1 MQIYSSSKINSLF
14 QSIAL
19 GIAASAVMFML
30 VTSGMMLLECRNIG
44 KTGIPDSSSLNELR
58 LKYTS
63 DAKGNTQ
70 IRGKIRQLDLQ
81 MRKIW
86 FSSQERLKIGN
97 WFLLTGALIFLGALK
112 IFKVNTTEHFTQPPC
127 PGIRSPLLVLAKI
140 RKAITIAGFS
150 VILLSIMVVGV
161 SYYAGQIKRSNI
173 ASPSHDK
180 EDFIVDDGDSWTG
193 FRGNLTYGIATQN
206 QIPPLWDGKTSKGVL
221 WKADI
226 PLPGYS
232 SPVVRGHK
240 VFLTGGNNLF
250 RKVFCFDAGTGKL
263 SWEHDTRN
271 ISDSPGN
278 LPKVSED
285 TGYAASS
292 MSVDKTNVYAIFATG
307 DLVCLDYNGKKIWAK
322 NLGVPANSYGYSSS
336 LRSANG
342 MLIIQY
348 DDENKQRLIALNGKD
363 GRLIWETV
371 RQSAVS
377 WSSPIIVTVGNRL
390 IIVVVS
396 SEGVEAFDINN
407 GKVLWRM
414 IGMGGEVATSAA
426 FSNGRIFVSNDNA
439 CTVALNAMDG
449 AVLWKSTELTMPDV
463 SSPLAVDELLFLFSS
478 HGVIQ
483 CVDAKTGKMLW
494 EKESGTGFYSSPLLI
509 GNKIIAFNL
518 EGTAVII
525 QPSREKY
532 IEVAVCELGEKTF
545 STPAFAGRKLF
556 IRTNKFLYAIGSP
569 Q

>member
-1 MQIYSSSKINSLF
+1 M
-14 QSIAL
+14 
-19 GIAASAVMFML
+19 GIAASAVMFLL
-30 VTSGMMLLECRNIG
+30 VTSCMMLLECHNIG

-58 LKYTS
+58 IKYTS
-63 DAKGNTQ
+63 DAKGNAQ
-70 IRGKIRQLDLQ
+70 IREKIRQLDLQ
-81 MRKIW
+81 MRKAW

-97 WFLLTGALIFLGALK
+97 WLLLTGTLIFLGALK
-112 IFKVNTTEHFTQPPC
+112 IFKMNTTEHFTPPPC
-127 PGIRSPLLVLAKI
+127 PGIKSPLLVLAKI

-150 VILLSIMVVGV
+150 VIILSITVVGI
-161 SYYAGQIKRSNI
+161 SYYTGQIKRSI
-173 ASPSHDK
+173 ITTTGHDK
-180 EDFIVDDGDSWTG
+180 EDYIVDDGDSWTG
-193 FRGNLTYGIATQN
+193 FRGTLTYGIATKN
-206 QIPPLWDGKTSKGVL
+206 QIPPLWDGKTGKGVL
-221 WKADI
+221 WKSDI

-232 SPVVRGHK
+232 SPVVSGHK
-240 VFLTGGNNLF
+240 VFLTGGNNLS
-250 RKVFCFDAGTGKL
+250 RKVFCFDVVTGKL
-263 SWEHDTRN
+263 LWEHDTKN
-271 ISDSPGN
+271 ISDSPEN

-292 MSVDKTNVYAIFATG
+292 MSVDKKNVYAIFATG
-307 DLVCLDYNGKKIWAK
+307 DLVCLDHNGKKIWAK
-322 NLGVPANSYGYSSS
+322 NLGVPSNSYGYSSS
-336 LRSANG
+336 LRSAKG
-342 MLIIQY
+342 MLIVQY
-348 DDENKQRLIALNGKD
+348 DDDNKQRLIALNGSD
-363 GRLIWETV
+363 GTLIWETV

-377 WSSPIIVTVGNRL
+377 WSSPVIVTVGNKL

-407 GKVLWRM
+407 GKIIWRM

-426 FSNGRIFVSNDNA
+426 FSNGKIFVSNDNA
-439 CTVALNAMDG
+439 CTAALNAMDG

-509 GNKIIAFNL
+509 GNKIITFNL
-518 EGTAVII
+518 EGIAVII

-532 IEVAVCELGEKTF
+532 IEVAVCELGDKTF
-545 STPAFAGRKLF
+545 STPAFAGHKLF
-556 IRTNKFLYAIGSP
+556 IRTNKFLYAIGSS